1 MVHCAISWG
10 GSIGK
15 PVAEIVPPS
24 PDAGQKSWIGSMKDT
39 MDIIGDIV
47 SPVIDE
53 KRYRGAARL
62 KLLLDTHVWL
72 FPRIGSLPPLLQS
85 WTLRWSRWTT
95 VCFAWEPS
103 GR

>member
-1 MVHCAISWG
+1 MRF
-10 GSIGK
+10 GK

-47 SPVIDE
+47 SPLIDE

-72 FPRIGSLPPLLQS
+72 FPQIGSLPPLPQVMNL
-85 WTLRWSRWTT
+85 TLVTASDNLIRLGTIRTMKN
-95 VCFAWEPS
+95 
-103 GR
+103 